1 MAYHY
6 AQADYAYLIPAHGP
20 VRAFVLHGYLAVD
33 LFFVLSGF
41 VMALNYQHLFEDG
54 FSNQNY
60 SIFLYKRLTRIYP
73 LYIMVTILAGLIAYA
88 GGTYHAPL
96 TPQSWVLNAA
106 LIQSWGFGGSLGAVT
121 WSISTEFAAYI
132 LFPLL
137 VAAIAPR
144 RPGWTAAAAV
154 TAVLSLVLVVALTIY
169 QFSSAHG

>member
-73 LYIMVTILAGLIAYA
+73 LYIMV
-88 GGTYHAPL
+88 
-96 TPQSWVLNAA
+96 
-106 LIQSWGFGGSLGAVT
+106 
-121 WSISTEFAAYI
+121 
-132 LFPLL
+132 
-137 VAAIAPR
+137 
-144 RPGWTAAAAV
+144 
-154 TAVLSLVLVVALTIY
+154 
-169 QFSSAHG
+169 SAHLPPPRLTACSLPSRKVVDVTTRATIQASGDPASRPHLPVA